1 MDFVLPSDKSF
12 KNPRT
17 AEALS
22 VYPPSDMAMPK
33 TSAQLFFMAA
43 WGKGGA
49 L

>member
-1 MDFVLPSDKSF
+1 MDLVLPSDKSF

-22 VYPPSDMAMPK
+22 VYPPSDMSK
-33 TSAQLFFMAA
+33 TSAQPFLMAGR
-43 WGKGGA
+43 GKGGA

>member
-1 MDFVLPSDKSF
+1 MDLVLPSDKSF

-22 VYPPSDMAMPK
+22 VYPPDMSK
-33 TSAQLFFMAA
+33 TSAFLMAG

>member
-1 MDFVLPSDKSF
+1 MDLVLPSGKSF

-22 VYPPSDMAMPK
+22 VYPPSDMSK
-33 TSAQLFFMAA
+33 TSAFLMAG